1 MDSGFTI
8 SYEREFI
15 LRDIPKPWIT
25 KFELYYPDLP
35 GYPIIYVH
43 LVHNGRRIY
52 GFPATVSF
60 DMHENTCSVRLA
72 FLSNVDL
79 NSDRDA
85 ADVVEKELLERFGMS
100 GKIGKENIDVMCRG
114 DGKYGKFFHELWKYV
129 SEVSGEFVPY
139 GRFYEETLSIV
150 RFVSAFQPKTGRQSE
165 MRMMYNFMSMFGE
178 RVQMPENWKFLH
190 FFVIPTYGEIL
201 RSDLSKFPR
210 FEKIHSAMR
219 KIWETEFPKKI
230 SLKGMTVRSMK
241 RGWPHTRDQF
251 VTEILGGMQDKGII
265 TLRDKFLLGR
275 LVDAFNRCPRRTAFF
290 IWSIMSITGNDYV
303 KWDKDMFVEFY
314 TKTSKSRNT
323 KTSKS
328 RNTKTSKSR
337 NTKTTGVSQKVVAC
351 FLQQGFGKKEMIPID
366 TWIESFHTHALG
378 IENQQQFFDS
388 FDNMG
393 EMERLIWVAA
403 QSKKTNMAEFQDI
416 LWCIRYGDRRNHE
429 IRGANPISCYECKL
443 RTACPGYAKI
453 EQDKILVRE
462 ESKGDVR
469 EQRSRKGNF
478 TGQILNNRE
487 IEKSADTNGCRFVC
501 LTMNEVPKKILF
513 KKRKTWKLIDEFSGY
528 ALSSDNDKLS
538 KHPET
543 MTTDEF
549 VNNLG
554 VFRRHVDT
562 IEITD

>member
-8 SYEREFI
+8 LYEREFI

-60 DMHENTCSVRLA
+60 DMHENTCNVRLA

-100 GKIGKENIDVMCRG
+100 GKVGEENIDVMCRG
-114 DGKYGKFFHELWKYV
+114 GEKYGKFFHELWKYV
-129 SEVSGEFVPY
+129 SEVNGEFVPY

-150 RFVSAFQPKTGRQSE
+150 RFVSAFLPKTGRQSE
-165 MRMMYNFMSMFGE
+165 MRMMYNFMSIFGE

-201 RSDLSKFPR
+201 SSELSKFPK
-210 FEKIHSAMR
+210 FEEIHSAMR
-219 KIWETEFPKKI
+219 KIWETEFPEKI

-241 RGWPHTRDQF
+241 RAWPHTMDQF
-251 VTEILGGMQDKGII
+251 VTEILGGMQGRGII
-265 TLRDKFLLGR
+265 TSRDKFLLGR
-275 LVDAFNRCPRRTAFF
+275 LVDAFNRHPRRTAFF
-290 IWSIMSITGNDYV
+290 VWSIMSIADNDYV

-314 TKTSKSRNT
+314 TKTGKSG
-323 KTSKS
+323 S
-328 RNTKTSKSR
+328 
-337 NTKTTGVSQKVVAC
+337 TKTTGVSQKVVAC

-378 IENQQQFFDS
+378 IESQRQFFDS

-393 EMERLIWVAA
+393 EMERLIWVTA
-403 QSKKTNMAEFQDI
+403 QSKKTNMVEFLDV
-416 LWCIRYGDRRNHE
+416 LWCIRYGDRGNNE

-453 EQDKILVRE
+453 KQDKILVRE
-462 ESKGDVR
+462 MSRGDMR
-469 EQRSRKGNF
+469 EQRSKKNKF
-478 TGQILNNRE
+478 TGQILNNKE
-487 IEKSADTNGCRFVC
+487 IEKSADANGCRFVC
-501 LTMNEVPKKILF
+501 FTRDEVPKKILL
-513 KKRKTWKLIDEFSGY
+513 KTGKAWKLIDEFSGNI
-528 ALSSDNDKLS
+528 LNSDNDRLS
-538 KHPET
+538 KHPEA

-549 VNNLG
+549 VKNLG
-554 VFRRHVDT
+554 VFRRHED
-562 IEITD
+562 ITEVTY